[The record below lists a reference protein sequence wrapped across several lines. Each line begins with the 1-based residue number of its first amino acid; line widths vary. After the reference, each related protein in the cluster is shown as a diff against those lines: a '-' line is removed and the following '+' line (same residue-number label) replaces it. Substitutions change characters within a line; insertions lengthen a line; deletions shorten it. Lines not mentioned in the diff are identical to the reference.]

1 MTDGFEVLYRGTL
14 FLIVLFFLTKL
25 LGKKQISQLTFFEY
39 VTGITIGSIAAEVI
53 MGLENNIW
61 HGILGTAI
69 FAVFPFLI
77 GLLALHSKKVRDF
90 VDGTSTVLI
99 KDGKVLEQ
107 SLKKEKYTL
116 DELLQLLRGKD
127 IFEIAEV
134 EYAVLEADGK
144 LSVLP
149 KKDYRPVTRKDLG
162 LESMNEKE
170 PHIVIMDGKIMDKP
184 LHEVGKDQEWL
195 IMELEKQETTIDKV
209 FIAQVDSYGSLT
221 IDLYDDEIQ
230 VTTPQDRPLLLAN
243 IKKCQADLEL
253 FALATDS
260 PSAKALY
267 EKNAKKLALS
277 MEKLT
282 PYLKS

>member
-61 HGILGTAI
+61 HGILGTSI
-69 FAVFPFLI
+69 FAVLPFLI
-77 GLLALHSKKVRDF
+77 GLFSLHSKKVRDF

-99 KDGKVLEQ
+99 KDGKVLEGN
-107 SLKKEKYTL
+107 LKKEKYTL
-116 DELLQLLRGKD
+116 DELLQLLRGKN
-127 IFEIAEV
+127 IFELAEV

-149 KKDYRPVTRKDLG
+149 KKDYRQVTRKDLG
-162 LESMNEKE
+162 LESINEKE
-170 PHIVIMDGKIMDKP
+170 PHMVIMAGKIMDKP
-184 LHEVGKDQEWL
+184 LLEIGKDEDWL
-195 IMELEKQETTIDKV
+195 NTELEKRGTTLDKV
-209 FIAQVDSYGSLT
+209 FIGQVDSYGSLT
-221 IDLYDDEIQ
+221 IDLYNDEIQ
-230 VTTPQDRPLLLAN
+230 DSTPQDRPLLLAN

-267 EKNAKKLALS
+267 EKNAEKLASS

-282 PYLKS
+282 PYLKC